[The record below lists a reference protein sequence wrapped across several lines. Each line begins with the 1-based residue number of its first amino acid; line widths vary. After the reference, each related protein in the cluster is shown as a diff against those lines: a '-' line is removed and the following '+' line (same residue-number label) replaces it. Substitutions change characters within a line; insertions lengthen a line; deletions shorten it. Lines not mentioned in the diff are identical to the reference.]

1 MRNHKDIKIWSDV
14 SDKDWQDWRWQMRN
28 SISTLDELEQII
40 NLSEDEKIG
49 VEHATQY
56 LKMKISPHLSTLM
69 DPNNPNDQLRKQFV
83 PSERELIS
91 IDDENLFSDVNA
103 DDEYSPT
110 KGLVHRYPSKV
121 LIFPSNYCGAYC
133 RYCFRRK
140 LARDYEENLSK
151 DELERVLGYIGSH
164 PEIEEVIFS
173 GGDPLVLGDHVIEM
187 LLDKLSAIE
196 TVQIVRFHT
205 RMPVTVPYRI
215 TDDFINVLNKY
226 KERFPIYIVIHVDS
240 VQEISD
246 MMRLAV
252 GKLVNNGFPCFA
264 SCPLLKGINDE
275 ETALRNLWTELIKM
289 RVKPYYLF
297 HSDPVKGL
305 KHFLVPIKRGLE
317 IIRNLYD
324 RMSGMALPHYI
335 FNAPGGGGHVLL
347 APTYISEVA
356 PGHYIITTFEGE
368 KFEYTENL

>member
-1 MRNHKDIKIWSDV
+1 MRNHKDIKIWSNV
-14 SDKDWQDWRWQMRN
+14 SDKEWQDWHWQMRN
-28 SISTLDELEQII
+28 SISTLNELEQII
-40 NLSEDEKIG
+40 NLSEDEKRG
-49 VEHATQY
+49 VKHATQY
-56 LKMKISPHLSTLM
+56 LKMKISPHLLTLLDINNLN
-69 DPNNPNDQLRKQFV
+69 DPLRKQFI
-83 PSERELIS
+83 PSERELVS

-140 LARDYEENLSK
+140 LARDYEESLSK
-151 DELERVLGYIGSH
+151 DELDKVLGYIGSH

-173 GGDPLVLGDHVIEM
+173 GGDPLVLGDRVIEM
-187 LLDKLSAIE
+187 LLDKLSEIE
-196 TVQIVRFHT
+196 TVQIIRFHT

-215 TDDFINVLNKY
+215 TDDFVNILNKY

-246 MMRLAV
+246 AMKIAV
-252 GKLVNNGFPCFA
+252 KKLVNNGFPCFA

-275 ETALRNLWTELIKM
+275 ETALRSLWTELIKM

-356 PGHYIITTFEGE
+356 PGQYIITTFEGE
-368 KFEYTENL
+368 KFEYNENF